1 MSLHFGRRDR
11 KARERHTISTT
22 LADSSSLLNSSSNT
36 HMGPAERAGIGRK
49 WWNKWISTLS
59 ISFHYLQAWF
69 HNCRLKRLLYVPV
82 LYVWMCSLAKSGC
95 TNLVWTAQKPERI
108 ARLCVQ
114 AEIRVR
120 LLNKEGLIRG
130 WEFSL
135 GGQPVGHDRKGTAVM
150 R

>member
-22 LADSSSLLNSSSNT
+22 LADSSSLLNSSPNT
-36 HMGPAERAGIGRK
+36 HMGPDERAGIGRK

-69 HNCRLKRLLYVPV
+69 HNCRLKGCSMCLCCTFECVPWLSQDAQIWCGRLKNQRELPVFVSKLKYECACWIKRV
-82 LYVWMCSLAKSGC
+82 LYG
-95 TNLVWTAQKPERI
+95 
-108 ARLCVQ
+108 
-114 AEIRVR
+114 
-120 LLNKEGLIRG
+120 G
-130 WEFSL
+130 WESSL
-135 GGQPVGHDRKGTAVM
+135 GGQSVGHDKKGTAVM